1 MNFLIA
7 KIFTAVTI
15 SMAGLAYAY
24 DAYNA
29 PSALP
34 VTPPVTV
41 SLAPIPVAPTTGTF
55 PPLTDCQYALQ
66 LARQAGWPLTEMG
79 TVARILYR
87 ESGCKADAYNAK
99 DTQGGSYGY
108 YQINGY
114 WCRPN
119 KYWPIGWL
127 QAKGLVTT
135 CNDLFNPIVN
145 TNSALAIWHNS
156 GYGPWAL
163 PNP

>member
-1 MNFLIA
+1 MTFLIA
-7 KIFTAVTI
+7 KIFIGVTI
-15 SMAGLAYAY
+15 SMAGLAYGY

-41 SLAPIPVAPTTGTF
+41 SLAPVVPLTTTTVK
-55 PPLTDCQYALQ
+55 PLTDCQYALQ

-79 TVARILYR
+79 TVARIIYR
-87 ESGCKADAYNAK
+87 ESGCKANAYNAK
-99 DTQGGSYGY
+99 DTAGGSYGL
-108 YQINGY
+108 YQINGF

-119 KYWPIGWL
+119 KYWPTGWL
-127 QAKGLVTT
+127 QAQGILQT
-135 CNDLFNPIVN
+135 CNDLLDPKIN
-145 TNSALAIWHNS
+145 TYSALAIWHNS

>member
-1 MNFLIA
+1 
-7 KIFTAVTI
+7 
-15 SMAGLAYAY
+15 MAALAYAY

-29 PSALP
+29 PSALS

-41 SLAPIPVAPTTGTF
+41 NLAPIVPLTTTTVK
-55 PPLTDCQYALQ
+55 PLTDCQYALQ
-66 LARQAGWPLTEMG
+66 LASQAGWPLTEMG
-79 TVARILYR
+79 TVARIIYR

-99 DTQGGSYGY
+99 DTAGGSYGY

-135 CNDLFNPIVN
+135 CTDLLDPIVN

>member
-1 MNFLIA
+1 MTFLIA

-15 SMAGLAYAY
+15 SMAGLAYGY

-34 VTPPVTV
+34 VAPPVTV
-41 SLAPIPVAPTTGTF
+41 YLAPMPTSTTTTAA
-55 PPLTDCQYALQ
+55 PLTDCQYALQ
-66 LARQAGWPLTEMG
+66 LASQAGWPLTEMG
-79 TVARILYR
+79 TVARIIYR
-87 ESGCKADAYNAK
+87 ESGCKADAYNGK
-99 DTQGGSYGY
+99 DTAGGSYGY

-135 CNDLFNPIVN
+135 CTDLFDPIVN

>member
-15 SMAGLAYAY
+15 SMAGVAFAY

-41 SLAPIPVAPTTGTF
+41 NLAPLPTAPTTTQA
-55 PPLTDCQYALQ
+55 PLTDCQYALQ
-66 LARQAGWPLTEMG
+66 LAQQAGWPLTEMG
-79 TVARILYR
+79 TVARIIYR
-87 ESGCKADAYNAK
+87 ESGCKADAYNGK
-99 DTQGGSYGY
+99 DTAGGSYGY

-119 KYWPIGWL
+119 KYWPTGWL
-127 QAKGLVTT
+127 QAKGILRT
-135 CNDLFNPIVN
+135 CNDLFDPVVN

>member
-15 SMAGLAYAY
+15 SMAGLAFAY

-29 PSALP
+29 PSALS

-41 SLAPIPVAPTTGTF
+41 SLAPMVASTTTTVK
-55 PPLTDCQYALQ
+55 PLTDCQYALQ
-66 LARQAGWPLTEMG
+66 LAQQAGWPLTEMG

-87 ESGCKADAYNAK
+87 ESACQVKAFNKLDSN
-99 DTQGGSYGY
+99 GGSYGL
-108 YQINGY
+108 YQINGF

-119 KYWPIGWL
+119 KYWPKGWL

-135 CNDLFNPIVN
+135 CKDLFDPIVN

>member
-15 SMAGLAYAY
+15 SMTGLAFAY

-41 SLAPIPVAPTTGTF
+41 SLLPLPTTTTTTVK
-55 PPLTDCQYALQ
+55 PVTDCQFALY
-66 LARQAGWPLTEMG
+66 LASQAGWPLKEMG

-87 ESGCKADAYNAK
+87 ESACQAKAFNKFDSN
-99 DTQGGSYGY
+99 GGSYGL
-108 YQINGY
+108 YQINGF
-114 WCRPN
+114 WCRPS
-119 KYWPIGWL
+119 KYWPTGWL
-127 QAKGLVTT
+127 QAQGILET
-135 CNDLFNPIVN
+135 CEQLFDPVIN

-156 GYGPWAL
+156 GYGPWRL
-163 PNP
+163 PNL

>member
-15 SMAGLAYAY
+15 SLSGFAFAY

-29 PSALP
+29 PTALP

-41 SLAPIPVAPTTGTF
+41 SLAPMPTSTTTTAA
-55 PPLTDCQYALQ
+55 PLTDCQYALQ
-66 LARQAGWPLTEMG
+66 LAQQAGFPLTEMG

-87 ESGCKADAYNAK
+87 ESACQVKAFNKFDSN
-99 DTQGGSYGY
+99 GGSYGL
-108 YQINGY
+108 YQINGF
-114 WCRPN
+114 WCRPS
-119 KYWPIGWL
+119 KYWPTGWL
-127 QAKGLVTT
+127 QAQGILET
-135 CNDLFNPIVN
+135 CEQLFDPVIN
-145 TNSALAIWHNS
+145 TKSALAIWHNS

>member
-1 MNFLIA
+1 MTFLIA
-7 KIFTAVTI
+7 KIFIGVTI
-15 SMAGLAYAY
+15 SMAGLAYGY

-41 SLAPIPVAPTTGTF
+41 SFAPMVASTTTTLK
-55 PPLTDCQYALQ
+55 PLTDCQYALQ
-66 LARQAGWPLTEMG
+66 LAQQAGWPLTEMG
-79 TVARILYR
+79 TVARIIYR

-99 DTQGGSYGY
+99 DTAGGSYGL

-127 QAKGLVTT
+127 QAQGILET
-135 CNDLFNPIVN
+135 CEQLFDPIVN

>member
-1 MNFLIA
+1 MNFLLA

-15 SMAGLAYAY
+15 SLSGLAFAY

-41 SLAPIPVAPTTGTF
+41 SLAPMLAVTTTTVK
-55 PPLTDCQYALQ
+55 PLTDCQYALR

-79 TVARILYR
+79 TVARILWR
-87 ESGCKADAYNAK
+87 ESKCQAKAFNK
-99 DTQGGSYGY
+99 LDTQGGSYGY

-135 CNDLFNPIVN
+135 CKDLLDPIVN

>member
-15 SMAGLAYAY
+15 SMVGLAYAY

-41 SLAPIPVAPTTGTF
+41 SLAPVLAITTTTVK
-55 PPLTDCQYALQ
+55 PLTDCQYALR

-79 TVARILYR
+79 TVARILWR
-87 ESGCKADAYNAK
+87 ESKCQAKAFNK
-99 DTQGGSYGY
+99 FDTQGGSYGY

-114 WCRPN
+114 WCQPN
-119 KYWPIGWL
+119 KYWPTGWL

-135 CNDLFNPIVN
+135 CTDLLDPIVN
-145 TNSALAIWHNS
+145 TNSALAICHNS

>member
-15 SMAGLAYAY
+15 SMAGLAFAY

-29 PSALP
+29 PGALS

-41 SLAPIPVAPTTGTF
+41 SLAPLPVMTTTTVK
-55 PPLTDCQYALQ
+55 PLTDCQYALQ
-66 LARQAGWPLTEMG
+66 LAQRAGWPLSEMG

-87 ESGCKADAYNAK
+87 ESACLVKAFNAQ
-99 DTQGGSYGY
+99 DTAGGSYGL
-108 YQINGY
+108 YQINGF

-119 KYWPIGWL
+119 KYWPTGWL
-127 QAKGLVTT
+127 QAKGLLKT
-135 CNDLFNPIVN
+135 CTDLFDPVVN

>member
-1 MNFLIA
+1 MNFLLA

-15 SMAGLAYAY
+15 SMTGLACAY

-41 SLAPIPVAPTTGTF
+41 SLAPIVASTTTTLK
-55 PPLTDCQYALQ
+55 PLTDCQYALQ
-66 LARQAGWPLTEMG
+66 LAQQAGFPLTEMG
-79 TVARILYR
+79 TVARIIYR
-87 ESGCKADAYNAK
+87 ESGCKTNAYNGK
-99 DTQGGSYGY
+99 DTAGGSYGL

-135 CNDLFNPIVN
+135 CTDLFDPVVN
-145 TNSALAIWHNS
+145 TKSALAIWHNS

>member
-1 MNFLIA
+1 MTFLIA
-7 KIFTAVTI
+7 KIFIGVTI
-15 SMAGLAYAY
+15 SMAGLAYGY

-41 SLAPIPVAPTTGTF
+41 SLAPVLPLTTTTVK
-55 PPLTDCQYALQ
+55 PLTDCQYALQ

-79 TVARILYR
+79 TVARIIYR
-87 ESGCKADAYNAK
+87 ESGCKADAYNGK
-99 DTQGGSYGY
+99 DTAGGSYGY

-135 CNDLFNPIVN
+135 CNDLFDPIVN

>member
-41 SLAPIPVAPTTGTF
+41 YLAPMATSTTTTAA
-55 PPLTDCQYALQ
+55 PLTDCQYALQ
-66 LARQAGWPLTEMG
+66 LAQQANWPLIEMG

-87 ESGCKADAYNAK
+87 ESGCRADAYNGK
-99 DTQGGSYGY
+99 DTAGGSYGL

-119 KYWPIGWL
+119 KYWPTGWL
-127 QAKGLVTT
+127 QAQGILET
-135 CNDLFNPIVN
+135 CEQLFDPKIN
-145 TNSALAIWHNS
+145 TYSAIAIWHNS

>member
-29 PSALP
+29 PSALS

-41 SLAPIPVAPTTGTF
+41 SLAPMATSTTTTAT
-55 PPLTDCQYALQ
+55 PLTDCQYALQ
-66 LARQAGWPLTEMG
+66 IAQQAGWPLTEMG

-87 ESGCKADAYNAK
+87 ESACQVKAFNKFDSN
-99 DTQGGSYGY
+99 GGSYGL
-108 YQINGY
+108 YQINGF
-114 WCRPN
+114 WCRPS
-119 KYWPIGWL
+119 KYWPNGWL
-127 QAKGLVTT
+127 QAQGILKT
-135 CNDLFNPIVN
+135 CTDLFDPVIN
-145 TNSALAIWHNS
+145 TNSAIAIWHNS

>member
-1 MNFLIA
+1 MNFLLA

-15 SMAGLAYAY
+15 SMASFAFAY

-34 VTPPVTV
+34 VTPLVTV
-41 SLAPIPVAPTTGTF
+41 SLAPRAPSTTTAAA
-55 PPLTDCQYALQ
+55 PLTDCQYALQ
-66 LARQAGWPLTEMG
+66 LASQAGWPLTEMG
-79 TVARILYR
+79 TVARIIYR
-87 ESGCKADAYNAK
+87 ESGCKANAFNAK
-99 DTQGGSYGY
+99 DSNGGSYVY

-127 QAKGLVTT
+127 QAQGILQT
-135 CNDLFNPIVN
+135 CNDLFDPVVN
-145 TNSALAIWHNS
+145 TNSAIAIWHNS

>member
-15 SMAGLAYAY
+15 SLSGLAFAY

-41 SLAPIPVAPTTGTF
+41 SLAPVLAVTTTTLK
-55 PPLTDCQYALQ
+55 PLTDCQYALR

-79 TVARILYR
+79 TVARILWR
-87 ESGCKADAYNAK
+87 ESKCQAKAFNK
-99 DTQGGSYGY
+99 FDTQGGSYGY

-135 CNDLFNPIVN
+135 CSDLLDPKIN
-145 TNSALAIWHNS
+145 TYSALAIWHNS

>member
-1 MNFLIA
+1 MNFLLA

-15 SMAGLAYAY
+15 SLAGLAFAY

-29 PSALP
+29 PGALP

-41 SLAPIPVAPTTGTF
+41 ILAPVIATTTTTLV
-55 PPLTDCQYALQ
+55 PLTDCQYALQ
-66 LARQAGWPLTEMG
+66 LASKAGWPLTEMG
-79 TVARILYR
+79 TVARIIYR
-87 ESGCKADAYNAK
+87 ESGCKADAFNAQ
-99 DTQGGSYGY
+99 DTAGGSYGL

-127 QAKGLVTT
+127 QAQGILQT
-135 CNDLFNPIVN
+135 CNDLFDPVVN
-145 TNSALAIWHNS
+145 TNSAIAIWHNS

>member
-41 SLAPIPVAPTTGTF
+41 YLAPVVTSTTT
-55 PPLTDCQYALQ
+55 PAAPLTDCQYALQ
-66 LARQAGWPLTEMG
+66 LASQAGWPLTEMG
-79 TVARILYR
+79 TVARIIYR
-87 ESGCKADAYNAK
+87 ESGCKADAYNGK
-99 DTQGGSYGY
+99 DTAGGSYGL
-108 YQINGY
+108 YQINGF
-114 WCRPN
+114 WCQPN
-119 KYWPIGWL
+119 KYWPTGWL
-127 QAKGLVTT
+127 QAQGILQT
-135 CNDLFNPIVN
+135 CNELFDPVIN

>member
-15 SMAGLAYAY
+15 SLSGFAFAY

-41 SLAPIPVAPTTGTF
+41 SLAPVLAITTTTVK
-55 PPLTDCQYALQ
+55 PLTDCQYALR

-79 TVARILYR
+79 TVARILWR
-87 ESGCKADAYNAK
+87 ESKCQAKAFNK
-99 DTQGGSYGY
+99 FDTQGGSYGY

-135 CNDLFNPIVN
+135 CKDLFDPIVN

>member
-15 SMAGLAYAY
+15 SLSGLAFAY

-29 PSALP
+29 PSAMP

-41 SLAPIPVAPTTGTF
+41 SLAPVLAVTTTTVK
-55 PPLTDCQYALQ
+55 PLTDCQYALR

-79 TVARILYR
+79 TVARILWR
-87 ESGCKADAYNAK
+87 ESKCQAKAFNK
-99 DTQGGSYGY
+99 FDTQGGSYGY

-135 CNDLFNPIVN
+135 CTDLLDPVVN

>member
-15 SMAGLAYAY
+15 SLSGLAFAY

-41 SLAPIPVAPTTGTF
+41 SLAPVLAVTTTTVK
-55 PPLTDCQYALQ
+55 PLTDCQYALQ
-66 LARQAGWPLTEMG
+66 LAQQAGWPLKEMG

-87 ESGCKADAYNAK
+87 ESMCQVNAFNK
-99 DTQGGSYGY
+99 FDSNGGSYGL
-108 YQINGY
+108 YQINGF

-119 KYWPIGWL
+119 KYWPTGWL
-127 QAKGLVTT
+127 QAQGILQT
-135 CNDLFNPIVN
+135 CNDLFDPVVN
-145 TNSALAIWHNS
+145 TNSAIAIWHNS
-156 GYGPWAL
+156 GYSPWAL
-163 PNP
+163 PNL

>member
-1 MNFLIA
+1 MTFLIA
-7 KIFTAVTI
+7 KIFIGVTI
-15 SMAGLAYAY
+15 SMAGLAYGY

-41 SLAPIPVAPTTGTF
+41 SLAPVVPLTTTTVK
-55 PPLTDCQYALQ
+55 PLTDCQYALQ
-66 LARQAGWPLTEMG
+66 LAQQAGWPLTEMG

-87 ESGCKADAYNAK
+87 ESACQVRAFNKFDSN
-99 DTQGGSYGY
+99 GGSYGL
-108 YQINGY
+108 YQINGF
-114 WCRPN
+114 WCRPS
-119 KYWPIGWL
+119 KYWPTGWL
-127 QAKGLVTT
+127 QAQGILET
-135 CNDLFNPIVN
+135 CEQLFDPVIN
-145 TNSALAIWHNS
+145 TNSAIAIWHNS